1 MKKII
6 GFITILVIM
15 MVIAACGDSNADNN
29 TNGNTNTNNDN
40 NTEDQ
45 VVTIEHELGTAE
57 VPKNPE
63 KVVVF
68 DYGTLDT
75 LDALGIDVAAVSK
88 MNVPSYLDKYDS
100 DEYENAG
107 TLFEPDFEKLS
118 EIDPDVIFISGRQS
132 EVYDQLEELA
142 PTVYLAVDN
151 ERYMD
156 SFKENLD
163 VIADIFDKQDE
174 VDEEYAEIEA
184 SIEELNEVTEASD
197 NEGLIILANDD
208 KISAYGSES
217 RFGLIHDVFGVPAV
231 DEGIEAST
239 HGMNVTFE
247 YVVEQDPDILYVVDR
262 GAVVGGE
269 SSAKQLVEN
278 KLVKNTKAY
287 KNDNIVYLD
296 PDYWY
301 LSGGGLQSVSEMVD
315 EIAASYE

>member
-1 MKKII
+1 
-6 GFITILVIM
+6 
-15 MVIAACGDSNADNN
+15 
-29 TNGNTNTNNDN
+29 
-40 NTEDQ
+40 
-45 VVTIEHELGTAE
+45 
-57 VPKNPE
+57 
-63 KVVVF
+63 
-68 DYGTLDT
+68 
-75 LDALGIDVAAVSK
+75 
-88 MNVPSYLDKYDS
+88 
-100 DEYENAG
+100 NAG

-217 RFGLIHDVFGVPAV
+217 RF
-231 DEGIEAST
+231 
-239 HGMNVTFE
+239 
-247 YVVEQDPDILYVVDR
+247 
-262 GAVVGGE
+262 
-269 SSAKQLVEN
+269 
-278 KLVKNTKAY
+278 
-287 KNDNIVYLD
+287 
-296 PDYWY
+296 
-301 LSGGGLQSVSEMVD
+301 
-315 EIAASYE
+315 